1 MFSFCQRNAKKETES
16 ELNKIV
22 CEWVQVKV
30 QKSES
35 EKIAKELT
43 EREQKLIV
51 DEQKVED
58 EKRKIKEMIQEVEK
72 EQKKLNK
79 AKIDC

>member
-1 MFSFCQRNAKKETES
+1 MY
-16 ELNKIV
+16 
-22 CEWVQVKV
+22 EWVQVKS

-43 EREQKLIV
+43 EREQNLIV

-58 EKRKIKEMIQEVEK
+58 EKREIKEMIQEVEK
-72 EQKKLNK
+72 EQNKLNK
-79 AKIDC
+79 AKRDC